1 MVNTKNENT
10 FPGQQVKDCLETRS
24 KSLAKNL
31 TLRESQKQDGTTQ
44 AIKPNEILFAS
55 TGVNWDK
62 YPGQKIKEHL
72 PDLVE
77 KLREKQ
83 NKFVWFKAASSI
95 MTTDTRPKLA
105 FETCRVWNK
114 DIRISAIAKGSGMIA
129 PNLGTML
136 AFVFTD
142 ADIPS
147 VFLKSLLKR
156 ATTNTFNAIT
166 VDSDTSTNDMVAIFA
181 TGKVKTGKFKGWV
194 RKENLVG
201 RL

>member
-1 MVNTKNENT
+1 MVNTKNANT
-10 FPGQQVKDCLETRS
+10 FTGAQGFEGLETIS

-31 TLRESQKQDGTTQ
+31 TLREAQKKGGTNQ

-55 TGVNWDK
+55 TGVIGEK
-62 YPGQKIKEHL
+62 YPTEKIKNNTSQ
-72 PDLVE
+72 LVE

-105 FETCRVWNK
+105 YEECRLWNK
-114 DIRISAIAKGSGMIA
+114 DIRLSAIAKGSGMIA
-129 PNLGTML
+129 PNMATML

-147 VFLKSLLKR
+147 IFLKS
-156 ATTNTFNAIT
+156 
-166 VDSDTSTNDMVAIFA
+166 
-181 TGKVKTGKFKGWV
+181 
-194 RKENLVG
+194 
-201 RL
+201 